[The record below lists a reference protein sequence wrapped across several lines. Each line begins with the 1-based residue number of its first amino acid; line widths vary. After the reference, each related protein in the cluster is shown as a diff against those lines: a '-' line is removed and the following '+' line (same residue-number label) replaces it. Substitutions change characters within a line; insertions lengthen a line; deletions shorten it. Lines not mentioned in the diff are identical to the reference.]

1 MDTDTS
7 VFRETDPEG
16 LNRTEN
22 NSEKEVTSINN
33 EGSDSDTMQKL
44 VQFQGK
50 AGYMNN

>member
-22 NSEKEVTSINN
+22 NSEKEVTS
-33 EGSDSDTMQKL
+33 TMK
-44 VQFQGK
+44 VVTVTPCK
-50 AGYMNN
+50 N